1 MATGETD
8 PLPPL
13 GELLGIDVLAGLPEL
28 PEQSWDQMLDVATD
42 PTTAAV
48 GGDLVPV
55 DEPEDLDLD
64 PHIFSVDDLD
74 AASGTEVDPDIG
86 DTGVDI
92 THSDFAEL
100 DEPELHDPATG
111 TGSDDAIPDL

>member
-42 PTTAAV
+42 PATAAV
-48 GGDLVPV
+48 GGVLIPV
-55 DEPEDLDLD
+55 DEPDYLDLDL
-64 PHIFSVDDLD
+64 HVFTADDLG
-74 AASGTEVDPDIG
+74 AAPGTEGGAADAD
-86 DTGVDI
+86 VDI
-92 THSDFAEL
+92 APSDFAEL

-111 TGSDDAIPDL
+111 TGSDDTIPDL